1 MCITPLE
8 YTPVSRSQIFSLTGE
23 YTTADICKGVKCET
37 VRAQVRTSVQQ
48 RDDGSTLRWVPFRG
62 SFTFQQQRLSILLFH
77 QSAEGEAYVSKLF
90 AQSIIRG
97 LGQYFH
103 TAEVPG

>member
-23 YTTADICKGVKCET
+23 YTTDDICKGVKCET

-48 RDDGSTLRWVPFRG
+48 RDDGSTFGGSPLEDLFYNSNDYQFYCFIDLLRAVL
-62 SFTFQQQRLSILLFH
+62 FQAF
-77 QSAEGEAYVSKLF
+77 AE
-90 AQSIIRG
+90 SIIRG

>member
-48 RDDGSTLRWVPFRG
+48 RDDGSTFGG
-62 SFTFQQQRLSILLFH
+62 SPLEDLFAFQQQRLSILLFH
-77 QSAEGEAYVSKLF
+77 QHAEGELIF
-90 AQSIIRG
+90 QSFLQKVLSG
-97 LGQYFH
+97 D
-103 TAEVPG
+103 